1 MYLKINESSYVN
13 LKRFMSVEIFEGH
26 VQLVLPKMHNT
37 DKTRFVSLQLKRD
50 GKQITEGAVKNLIAY
65 LEGTGLQ
72 GMISGTLDS

>member
-13 LKRFMSVEIFEGH
+13 LKRFMSVEFFEGH
-26 VQLVLPKMHNT
+26 VLFVLPQMHT

-50 GKQITEGAVKNLIAY
+50 GKAITEGAVKKLVAY

-72 GMISGTLDS
+72 GMISGSLDN